1 MTRQA
6 TARQRAGWVLV
17 ALVFAGYGAAALWLD
32 PVDVRRTPADPTA
45 TPGFQSD
52 EATYYLMGQSLAHD
66 FDLEYR
72 AEDMARVRTEFTLG
86 PDGVFLKRG
95 TTLAGAPDPVTD
107 RLFYGKAFVYPLFAA
122 PFVFLFGTPGFH
134 VFNAVLLASGVWLA
148 YVFLSA
154 RSGVAAGIV
163 LSTGFFFASIV
174 PVYWAWIAP
183 ELFNCVLGM
192 AALFCW
198 LYKHVASEPTSPR
211 TRWLR
216 APSSDMVA
224 AALVGLLT
232 FSKATNALLG
242 LPLGLWLLWRRD
254 WVRAA
259 GVAAV
264 FALSTAAWFGVNT
277 AVTGEWNYQGGD
289 RETCYTQFPFEQPG
303 QGLEVCDPRTTSEAL
318 VNVWFDPEMF
328 WPNLRAN
335 LGYFLVGRYGG
346 LVPYFFPAVGALAG
360 FLLAGRRRETWQWL
374 VLAGIV
380 AQALVFLIVTPYSY
394 LGGGGSVGN
403 RYFMGAYGAA
413 LFLWPPVRSVL
424 PGVLVWLVGAFFMAP
439 LVLSPFDTSM
449 RPGDRGYT
457 PPLRWFPVEMTQFN
471 DLPIKTEGELMQ
483 RTFGAEDLRFQ
494 LLYLDKNSWLQEAD
508 RMSFWTRGH
517 TRADLLLRTV
527 DQEDRLEVTLGAG
540 EVGVAV
546 AVTVEGSR
554 QSVNLSAG
562 QTAVLQFALPP
573 GQPYKQPGTMSYI
586 WRWSVE
592 TDGGFVPTGGL
603 DPRFLGVRV
612 TPVIVRPSPQ

>member
-1 MTRQA
+1 VLA
-6 TARQRAGWVLV
+6 ALVLV
-17 ALVFAGYGAAALWLD
+17 GYGGAALWLD
-32 PVDVRRTPADPTA
+32 PINVRRTPADLTA

-52 EATYYLMGQSLAHD
+52 EATYYLMGQSLVHD

-72 AEDMARVRTEFTLG
+72 TEDIARVRTEFPLG

-95 TTLAGAPDPVTD
+95 TTLGGAPDPVAD

-122 PFVFLFGTPGFH
+122 PFVFLFGTAGFH
-134 VFNAVLLASGVWLA
+134 VFNAVLLAFGVWLA

-154 RSGVAAGIV
+154 RSGTTAGV
-163 LSTGFFFASIV
+163 LLSAGFFFASVV

-183 ELFNCVLGM
+183 ELFNCVVGM
-192 AALFCW
+192 AAMFCW
-198 LYKHVASEPTSPR
+198 LYKYVVPEPTGAR
-211 TRWLR
+211 TRWLWR
-216 APSSDMVA
+216 PSSDLVA
-224 AALVGLLT
+224 AALIGLLT

-254 WVRAA
+254 WARAA
-259 GVAAV
+259 GVAVV
-264 FALSTAAWFGVNT
+264 FALSTAAWFGANV
-277 AVTGEWNYQGGD
+277 AISGQLSYQGGGD
-289 RETCYTQFPFEQPG
+289 RATCYAQFPFEHPG
-303 QGLEVCDPRTTSEAL
+303 QGLEVCDTRATNEAL
-318 VNVWFDPEMF
+318 VNVWFDPEVF
-328 WPNLRAN
+328 WSNLRAN
-335 LGYFLVGRYGG
+335 LGYFIVGRYGG
-346 LVPYFFPAVGALAG
+346 LIPYFFPAVAALAA
-360 FLLAGRRRETWQWL
+360 FLFARRRRETWQWL
-374 VLAGIV
+374 VLAGIA
-380 AQALVFLIVTPYSY
+380 AQVLTFLIVTPYSY

-424 PGVLVWLVGAFFMAP
+424 PGVLMWLVGAFFMAR
-439 LVLSPFDTSM
+439 LVISPFDTSM

-494 LLYLDKNSWLQEAD
+494 LLYLDKNSWLQEGD
-508 RMSFWTRGH
+508 RMSFWTRGS

-527 DQEDRLEVTLGAG
+527 EPEERFEVRLGAG
-540 EVGVAV
+540 EVGVEV
-546 AVTVEGSR
+546 TVTVEGSR
-554 QSVNLSAG
+554 QNVSLSAG

-592 TDGGFVPTGGL
+592 TDNGFVPTGGL
-603 DPRFLGVRV
+603 DSRFLGVRV